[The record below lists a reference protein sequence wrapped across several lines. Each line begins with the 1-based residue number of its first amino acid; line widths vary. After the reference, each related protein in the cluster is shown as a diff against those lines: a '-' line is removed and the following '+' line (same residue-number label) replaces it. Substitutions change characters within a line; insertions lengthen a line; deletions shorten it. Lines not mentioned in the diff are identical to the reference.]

1 MTTVIAPAIGS
12 VFTTQRAG
20 IVGTVKEI
28 VANPSGTYRVRLDV
42 NGEPRWT
49 TVK

>member
-1 MTTVIAPAIGS
+1 MTTVIAPVIGS

-20 IVGTVKEI
+20 IVGTVQEI
-28 VANPSGTYRVRLDV
+28 VANPSGTFRVKLDV
-42 NGEPRWT
+42 EGQPRWT